1 VEGYPGLVVHG
12 PLQATLLINLASR
25 LKDGRLPKTFVYRG
39 ISPLFD
45 GAAFTVNAAQK
56 ENGMTLWCVDREGIT
71 AMEATVEFEG

>member
-1 VEGYPGLVVHG
+1 MV
-12 PLQATLLINLASR
+12 
-25 LKDGRLPKTFVYRG
+25 RLPSIAMSWR